1 VKNQYNSLYWCS
13 AWRQALD
20 HHAIATNS
28 VALGACGTW
37 RQGSFYQAINARLE
51 ASEALGA

>member
-1 VKNQYNSLYWCS
+1 
-13 AWRQALD
+13 LD